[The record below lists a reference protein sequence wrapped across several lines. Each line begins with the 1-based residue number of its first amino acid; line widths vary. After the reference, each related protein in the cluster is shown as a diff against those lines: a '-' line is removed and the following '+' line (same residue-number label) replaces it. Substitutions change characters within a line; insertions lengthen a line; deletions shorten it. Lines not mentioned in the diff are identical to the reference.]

1 MQSSMVYLQPCRAQ
15 SLFLALGAPVLPGVN
30 LQARCQNFWRAVD
43 SIAEKHVFEKLERV
57 GGEKELGGTTR

>member
-30 LQARCQNFWRAVD
+30 FQAQCQNFWRAVD
-43 SIAEKHVFEKLERV
+43 SIAEKHVFE
-57 GGEKELGGTTR
+57 